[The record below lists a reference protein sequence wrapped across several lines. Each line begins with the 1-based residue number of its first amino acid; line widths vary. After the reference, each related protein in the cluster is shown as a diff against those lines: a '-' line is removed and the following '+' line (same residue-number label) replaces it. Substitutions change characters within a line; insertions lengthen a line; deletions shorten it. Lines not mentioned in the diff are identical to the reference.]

1 MARTT
6 TRRRAAAP
14 TLGKWD
20 NSAGIR
26 LPKHVVETSRLSL
39 TDPVT
44 IHAEDGRIVIE
55 RRRRRLSLGD
65 ILKAWLKDEKLKELD
80 WGPARGNKVRPMR
93 A

>member
-14 TLGKWD
+14 TLGKWG
-20 NSAGIR
+20 NSVGIR
-26 LPKHVVETSRLSL
+26 LPKHVVETSGLSL

-55 RRRRRLSLGD
+55 RRRRRLSLAD
-65 ILKAWLKDEKLKELD
+65 ILKSWPKGERHEELD
-80 WGPARGNKVRPMR
+80 WGPVRGNEV
-93 A
+93 